1 MNLKTITRRL
11 LQGTLALALLAGVY
25 GTSHAKEA
33 SVFKP
38 ADGSYLTPATDP
50 AYPTPAP
57 PMNND
62 IDDHNSWTKF
72 SRQSTIPDRVTKRT
86 ERDNEMIEQVEQRLE
101 PYGNI
106 DVDAEEGVV
115 RLRGNVDTIQER
127 DAIISNTR
135 SVGGVQSVESYIRV
149 NNQ

>member
-1 MNLKTITRRL
+1 MNLKTITRGL
-11 LQGTLALALLAGVY
+11 LQGTLALALIAGVS
-25 GTSHAKEA
+25 GTSHAEEA

-50 AYPTPAP
+50 SYPTPAP

-62 IDDHNSWTKF
+62 IDDHNAWTKF
-72 SRQSTIPDRVTKRT
+72 SQHPKMPDRVTKRT
-86 ERDNEMIEQVEQRLE
+86 ERDSEMIEQVEQRLE

-106 DVDAEEGVV
+106 DVDAEQGVV
-115 RLRGNVDTIQER
+115 RLRGTVDTMQDR